1 VATVA
6 NRGREQSGSV
16 ALANKRNAVAVKP
29 CHSNQTTYL
38 KTMRPEIASPE
49 TPAHSCSLSVFP
61 VSLALP
67 AEGDL
72 PGAKPRPPY
81 GGTSLSHW
89 RTFTNKP
96 TARSDYDVMTRSP
109 RLIKPLLAGL
119 IITLLQLAIAIGLL
133 APEGPL
139 SERYAALVQH
149 DSRWFMNIVDRGYQ
163 TIVPPIDHKVME
175 VSNVAF
181 FPAYP
186 ALAAAFRYGLNIDTG
201 TALLITAQLA
211 AWGFWSYFFLF
222 CKRWNI
228 SPALQ
233 ICGALLIAA
242 HPAAFFLIAAY
253 SESLFLMTLL
263 GFIYWSTAEGRYAK
277 FWAAIHGIV
286 MSATRIVGIVCAAF
300 PLVCSVFQTGWRR
313 LVEPRPWFRQEKPAI
328 AMTLVASFGALG
340 FFTYS
345 QLRWGH
351 WDIYMLTQAAGWGI
365 APDYLAVF
373 RPSNYR
379 WFVPALNDPTEASQM
394 SMTLGAVLFIGIV
407 LCELSIRSWA
417 GLPIRAGI
425 YFCAFVIY
433 YLSVSGVACVDM
445 ESMLRYEFS
454 VHALIVLA
462 LLNFLRQFQTTPVLV
477 RAFGIT
483 AVALLSAAGLCV
495 QGWYIWNFT
504 RGNWVA

>member
-1 VATVA
+1 M
-6 NRGREQSGSV
+6 GSDIAFPGSFTTSCKLRSFASSSV
-16 ALANKRNAVAVKP
+16 LRLSRLAP
-29 CHSNQTTYL
+29 
-38 KTMRPEIASPE
+38 
-49 TPAHSCSLSVFP
+49 
-61 VSLALP
+61 
-67 AEGDL
+67 
-72 PGAKPRPPY
+72 KPR
-81 GGTSLSHW
+81 H
-89 RTFTNKP
+89 RTRPSDWP
-96 TARSDYDVMTRSP
+96 TFASKELVCCDYDVMSRLP
-109 RLIKPLLAGL
+109 RFLKPLTAGL
-119 IITLLQLAIAIGLL
+119 TVTLLQLAMTLGLL
-133 APEGPL
+133 APEEPI
-139 SERYAALVQH
+139 SHRYSTLVQH
-149 DSRWFMNIVDRGYQ
+149 DSGWFTNIIDRGYQ

-186 ALAAAFRYGLNIDTG
+186 AFARLFRDALQIDTT

-211 AWGFWSYFFLF
+211 AWGFWSYLFLF

-253 SESLFLMTLL
+253 SESLFLMALL

-277 FWAAIHGIV
+277 FWAAVHGIV

-300 PLVCSVFQTGWRR
+300 PLVCSIFQTGWRR
-313 LVEPRPWFRQEKPAI
+313 LVEPKPWFRKEKPAI
-328 AMTLVASFGALG
+328 AMTLVASFGAIG

-373 RPSNYR
+373 RPSSYR

-407 LCELSIRSWA
+407 LCELSIRRWTD
-417 GLPIRAGI
+417 LPIRAGI

-462 LLNFLRQFQTTPVLV
+462 LLNFLRQFQATPVLV
-477 RAFGIT
+477 RAFGIA

-495 QGWYIWNFT
+495 QGWYVWNFM